1 MLITEEL
8 FAAFINCETKSF
20 LQLMETGADRSE
32 FLEWQRRILNDYK
45 QRCGLSLEASCH
57 AIDECYSGCL
67 SLEDLRSTRYRLVI
81 NCPVQADRIRSSIH
95 ALERSASASRKLK
108 PYIPIRFVPN
118 EKIAKR
124 DKLLLAFDALVIST
138 VLGEMPAFGKIIHGS
153 EQRVVKIGLSGLMKS
168 VRAIVE
174 NIAEQ
179 VSRRTPP
186 ELRLNKHC
194 IECQFQR
201 RCHEVATDK
210 DELSLLSRMTEKEQK
225 KQHGKRDS
233 FRYAAFLYVSPAKKA
248 KAIGSTTGEA

>member
-1 MLITEEL
+1 
-8 FAAFINCETKSF
+8 
-20 LQLMETGADRSE
+20 METDADRSE
-32 FLEWQRRILNDYK
+32 FLEWQRRILSDYK
-45 QRCGLSLEASCH
+45 QRCGRRLEASCH

-81 NCPVQADRIRSSIH
+81 NCPVQTDRSRSSIH

-153 EQRVVKIGLSGLMKS
+153 EQRAVKIGLSGLMKS

-174 NIAEQ
+174 NIAGQ
-179 VSRRTPP
+179 MSRRTPP
-186 ELRLNKHC
+186 ELRLNKH
-194 IECQFQR
+194 
-201 RCHEVATDK
+201 
-210 DELSLLSRMTEKEQK
+210 
-225 KQHGKRDS
+225 
-233 FRYAAFLYVSPAKKA
+233 Y
-248 KAIGSTTGEA
+248 

>member
-45 QRCGLSLEASCH
+45 QRCGRRLETSCH

-95 ALERSASASRKLK
+95 ALERSASASRQLK

-124 DKLLLAFDALVIST
+124 DKLSWRLTRLSYQRCWARCQPSGKSFT
-138 VLGEMPAFGKIIHGS
+138 VVNRGS
-153 EQRVVKIGLSGLMKS
+153 
-168 VRAIVE
+168 
-174 NIAEQ
+174 
-179 VSRRTPP
+179 
-186 ELRLNKHC
+186 
-194 IECQFQR
+194 
-201 RCHEVATDK
+201 
-210 DELSLLSRMTEKEQK
+210 
-225 KQHGKRDS
+225 
-233 FRYAAFLYVSPAKKA
+233 
-248 KAIGSTTGEA
+248 